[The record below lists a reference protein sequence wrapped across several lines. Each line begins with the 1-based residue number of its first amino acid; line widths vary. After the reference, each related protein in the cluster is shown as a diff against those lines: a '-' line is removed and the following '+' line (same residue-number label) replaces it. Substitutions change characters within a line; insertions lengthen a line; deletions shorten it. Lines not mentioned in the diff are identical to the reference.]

1 MYRSAPA
8 SIVIEPSGTFISA
21 RSTKNCG
28 DIARPGGVPTLA
40 CVRTSREPA
49 VDPSRSLLV
58 RSCYGSVIFC
68 AWAPSPTVMV
78 TGSKGG
84 SPTAEAMSPSR

>member
-8 SIVIEPSGTFISA
+8 SIVREPSGTFISA

-40 CVRTSREPA
+40 CVHQRRTMAAKLR
-49 VDPSRSLLV
+49 RLSLA
-58 RSCYGSVIFC
+58 RISYGSVIVA

-78 TGSKGG
+78 TGS
-84 SPTAEAMSPSR
+84 